1 MRWRR
6 NALQAVFASA
16 LPVLP
21 AGRANGAAHG
31 VGTTAVTDDRLSG
44 AGGTAPAPDRPEPP
58 TTGRNEE
65 RGADAG
71 PGRPD
76 RTADRGAPRER
87 LRAWAELLRVSALFS
102 VPGDALAGAAA
113 VGRRP
118 GRGTALAMGASLCL
132 YEAGMALNDWA
143 DRDEDAVDRP
153 HRPIPSGRISP
164 AAALGAAGVLTAAG
178 LALAAQAG
186 RPALTVATGLA
197 ATVWAYDLR
206 LKHTKAG
213 PAAMAAARSL
223 DLLLGATATA
233 TAPVPGSGTP
243 GGGGRPDNVAG
254 ATTTAGPRGGLAAC
268 LPALPAALVLGAHT
282 YGVTAVSRHEAQGG
296 STGAPLAVLAT
307 TTALA
312 AAVLRKPRGQTPDRP
327 GAPSTY
333 AGTSVGTYASANAG
347 TSTSVNAGTS
357 ANAGT
362 STSSSANAGTSADI
376 NAHAVARR
384 LRLDTGPLEK
394 VTDPVRLLVIAL
406 TGAYLRTAGPPLLH
420 AALNPSPSL
429 TQRAVGGGIRAMIP
443 LQAAL
448 AARAGAPVT
457 ALAVMGLVP
466 LARSLSR
473 KVSPT

>member
-6 NALQAVFASA
+6 NTLPAVLAAALS
-16 LPVLP
+16 VLP
-21 AGRANGAAHG
+21 PGRRNGYPHGGPTAA
-31 VGTTAVTDDRLSG
+31 TEDSLSG

-58 TTGRNEE
+58 STGRPGE
-65 RGADAG
+65 RGAHAAAD
-71 PGRPD
+71 RPD
-76 RTADRGAPRER
+76 TGSDRGEPRQR

-118 GRGTALAMGASLCL
+118 GRGTVLAIGASLCL

-164 AAALGAAGVLTAAG
+164 AAALGAAGALTAAG
-178 LALAAQAG
+178 LALAARAG

-197 ATVWAYDLR
+197 ATVWAYDLH

-233 TAPVPGSGTP
+233 TGVRAPGATATATGVRAPGVRVPGVRLP
-243 GGGGRPDNVAG
+243 GGTSAPDNVAAAAHRG
-254 ATTTAGPRGGLAAC
+254 LPAGLPAC

-282 YGVTAVSRHEAQGG
+282 YGVTSVSRHETQGG
-296 STGAPLAVLAT
+296 STGTPLAVLAT

-312 AAVLRKPRGQTPDRP
+312 AAVLRESWGRAPDRP
-327 GAPSTY
+327 GTTRAAAD
-333 AGTSVGTYASANAG
+333 AGP
-347 TSTSVNAGTS
+347 
-357 ANAGT
+357 
-362 STSSSANAGTSADI
+362 
-376 NAHAVARR
+376 VARR
-384 LRLDTGPLEK
+384 LDAGPLGK
-394 VTDPVRLLVIAL
+394 VTDPVRLLAITL

-420 AALNPSPSL
+420 AALNPSPPL

-448 AARAGAPVT
+448 TARAGAPVT

-466 LARSLSR
+466 LARSLAR
-473 KVSPT
+473 KVSLT